1 MSHPVALAL
10 SPPRAAYLHIPFCR
24 RRCFYCDFPISVVG
38 EFKTFR
44 DRPDQPPEP
53 ATGRNSTQ
61 IIEYLAALEREITLG
76 ADRAAADQPPL
87 ETVFFGGGT
96 PSLLAPEQVDR
107 LLQLLDRRFGLA
119 PQVEISMELDPGT
132 FDRTWLAGFLAA
144 GVNRISLGVQAF
156 QAELLTACGRSHGV
170 QDIEQAVA
178 LLQSAGVKNWSLDL
192 ISGLPNQSIDQWQAS
207 LDRAVACGPAHLSVY
222 DLIIEPQTVFDRR
235 YQPGDRPLPSDEQTA
250 QMYRMA
256 SQTLQAVGFQ
266 HYEVSNYA
274 RSGFQCRHN
283 RTYWENRPYYGFG
296 MGATSYVAGQR
307 FGRPRTRAAYYDWLN
322 HGAIEPPASPQS
334 APDRLAETLML
345 GLRLAEGLALEPLRR
360 EFGPVWIDRVLQCL
374 DRFVAEGWV
383 VRSGDRLALAEPD
396 GLLFSNSILAEIFST
411 LEQEPFQ

>member
-1 MSHPVALAL
+1 
-10 SPPRAAYLHIPFCR
+10 
-24 RRCFYCDFPISVVG
+24 
-38 EFKTFR
+38 
-44 DRPDQPPEP
+44 
-53 ATGRNSTQ
+53 
-61 IIEYLAALEREITLG
+61 
-76 ADRAAADQPPL
+76 
-87 ETVFFGGGT
+87 
-96 PSLLAPEQVDR
+96 
-107 LLQLLDRRFGLA
+107 LQLLDRRFGLA

-170 QDIEQAVA
+170 QEIEQAVA

-256 SQTLQAVGFQ
+256 SQTLQAAGFQ

-274 RSGFQCRHN
+274 QSGFQCRHN

-334 APDRLAETLML
+334 APDRFAETLML

-383 VRSGDRLALAEPD
+383 VRSGDRLALSEPD

-411 LEQEPFQ
+411 LEQEP